1 MEKFTIIREKSTE
14 HGTPGTFYI
23 DGKEVCKTL
32 EDPWNNNQRGISC
45 IPPGVYPVRPHN
57 GAKYKNVWILGN
69 TSPREAILIHAGNTH
84 KDTQG
89 CILVGSA
96 KGLIGGVPGIVN
108 SRATLDKLRGLL
120 PAEFTLHIVGAP

>member
-14 HGTPGTFYI
+14 NGVFGTFYI
-23 DGKEVCKTL
+23 DGKAVCLTL
-32 EDPWNNNQRGISC
+32 EDPDRNNAKGISC
-45 IPPGVYPVRPHN
+45 IPPGAYPVRPHS
-57 GAKYKNVWILGN
+57 GTKYKNVWILGK
-69 TSPREAILIHAGNTH
+69 TAPREAILIHAGNTH

-96 KGLIGGVPGIVN
+96 KGVIGGVPGIVN

-120 PAEFTLHIVGAP
+120 PPEFTLHIVGAP